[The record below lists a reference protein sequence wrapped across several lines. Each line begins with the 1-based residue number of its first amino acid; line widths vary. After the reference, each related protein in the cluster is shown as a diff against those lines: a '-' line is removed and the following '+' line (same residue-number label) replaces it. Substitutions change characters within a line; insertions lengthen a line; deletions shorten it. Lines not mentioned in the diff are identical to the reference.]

1 MPPQLKPIPTDR
13 RNAFAHETMSLR
25 VPGIIRETQQL
36 NADYSPHIQSA
47 LDRLYDEVSGDRPMC
62 MIAAPAIDYAGWVA
76 AWAARQGQTWLHTDW
91 FFAEIFFYRR
101 MMECVRY
108 FETGRDPFA
117 PKKAAEYAGDALW
130 HTLEEALSAQALPDT
145 EQLRAL
151 LTFAVWGN
159 RIDLSHAL
167 AAAQGA
173 RANNDED
180 LLVDDSPAI
189 VELLLRQPGEI
200 HIICDNAG
208 TELAMDSA
216 LIDALLALGHR
227 ISLHVKVHPFFV
239 SDTIP
244 ADLHHFWRLLEAR
257 GGDFQALSR
266 RLVGAFERGAL
277 CIRPDFFWNS
287 AQFLWEMPPYIV
299 QALAEAALIVIKG
312 DLNYRRAVGDTIWE
326 PTLPFASIVD
336 YLPAPAVTLRT
347 MKSDPVIGLPAGM
360 AEQLDAAD
368 PLWRINGKRG
378 VIQARL

>member
-1 MPPQLKPIPTDR
+1 MPPPLVPILTDES
-13 RNAFAHETMSLR
+13 NDFAHETMSLR

-36 NADYSPHIQSA
+36 NADYSPHIQAA
-47 LDRLYDEVSGDRPMC
+47 LDRLHDEVVADQPMG
-62 MIAAPAIDYAGWVA
+62 MIAAPAIDYAGWA
-76 AWAARQGQTWLHTDW
+76 ASHAARAGQTWLHTDW

-101 MMECVRY
+101 VMECVRY

-117 PKKAAEYAGDALW
+117 PKKAMEYAGDALW
-130 HTLEEALSAQALPDT
+130 HTLDEALSTQARPAD
-145 EQLRAL
+145 ERLRAL
-151 LTFAVWGN
+151 LAFAVWGN

-180 LLVDDSPAI
+180 MLVDDSAA
-189 VELLLRQPGEI
+189 VVDLLLRPPGEI

-216 LIDALLALGHR
+216 LIDALLAHGHQVM
-227 ISLHVKVHPFFV
+227 LHVKVHPYFV

-244 ADLHHFWRLLEAR
+244 ADLHSFWRLLDAR
-257 GGDFQALSR
+257 GGDFRALGA
-266 RLVGAFERGAL
+266 RLVAAFERGAL
-277 CIRPDFFWNS
+277 HIRPDFFWNS
-287 AQFLWEMPPYIV
+287 AQFLWAMPGYIE
-299 QALAEAALIVIKG
+299 QALARAALIMLKG

-336 YLPAPAVTLRT
+336 YLPAPAVALRT
-347 MKSDPVIGLPAGM
+347 MKSDPVIGLPSGM
-360 AEQLDAAD
+360 AESLDPID

-378 VIQARL
+378 LIQARL